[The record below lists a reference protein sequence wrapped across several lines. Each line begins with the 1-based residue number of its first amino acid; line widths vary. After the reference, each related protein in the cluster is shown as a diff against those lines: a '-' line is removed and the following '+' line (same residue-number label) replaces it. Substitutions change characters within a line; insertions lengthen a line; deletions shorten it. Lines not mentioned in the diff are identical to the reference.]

1 MPRNL
6 RVERALAAERAAPFN
21 PSTRALASRQRATM
35 EPPVFAIRNLSVL
48 AYAQGFTLR
57 HHRAG
62 AARLD
67 ETGAEGFFDAAADMF
82 AVGDMLMAGILPGIL
97 IGVLGLLS
105 PTLASLASL
114 PIPLII
120 LPVIFCSFYTAT
132 RDVFGLPDGITPRQP
147 DPLADE
153 RRDG

>member
-82 AVGDMLMAGILPGIL
+82 AVGDMLMISAADGGTVAFVTAAGQRGMTAP
-97 IGVLGLLS
+97 
-105 PTLASLASL
+105 LASAAPTPVALA
-114 PIPLII
+114 
-120 LPVIFCSFYTAT
+120 A
-132 RDVFGLPDGITPRQP
+132 
-147 DPLADE
+147 
-153 RRDG
+153 